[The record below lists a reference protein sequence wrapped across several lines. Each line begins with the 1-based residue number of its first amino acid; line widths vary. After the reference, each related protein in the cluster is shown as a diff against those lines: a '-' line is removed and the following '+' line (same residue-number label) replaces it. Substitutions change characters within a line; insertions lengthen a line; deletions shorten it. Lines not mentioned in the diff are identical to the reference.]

1 MIELGDEDLA
11 KYPFLAEAGQYLKEK
26 GFKLDQFAH
35 PDFKPVL
42 KKAYDRIE
50 VATTGKIYSSNL
62 EHLDNLDSEILSFV
76 IAVILLK
83 SAGMSTLTRRFSLA
97 EARRAER
104 YLQQDIS
111 RSKDESKVE
120 LAFKIFQDVFSVNI
134 KTVDGDFV
142 IAAPD
147 YIRRAIHF
155 HEKEWKLVNRRV
167 QDGLV
172 YLSSHEIVRLIRREL
187 DNYIKTK
194 IQAVSTPS
202 VPEAFRKRVDDLKS
216 LAKKFTTY
224 VQVSTEYPPC
234 IKHAIE
240 VLDNG
245 ENLPHSG
252 RFMLGT
258 YLLARG
264 QSIEQIVP
272 LFKNAPDYN
281 EKVTRYQL
289 EHLSGKTGGGTKYSC
304 PSCDKV
310 KSEDLCYEIPECH
323 NIINPIQF
331 GKKETTNA

>member
-1 MIELGDEDLA
+1 MIDLGQEDLA
-11 KYPFLAEAGQYLKEK
+11 KYPFLAEAGEYLRDK
-26 GFKLDQFAH
+26 GFKLEQFAH

-42 KKAYDRIE
+42 EKACNRIR
-50 VATTGKIYSSNL
+50 VATTGKIYSSDL
-62 EHLDNLDSEILSFV
+62 EHLENLDSEILSFV

-83 SAGMSTLTRRFSLA
+83 STGMSTLTRRFSLA
-97 EARRAER
+97 EARRAEK
-104 YLQQDIS
+104 YLQQDIAQ
-111 RSKDESKVE
+111 SKDDSNVE
-120 LAFKIFQDVFSVNI
+120 LAFKIFQDIFFVNI
-134 KTVDGDFV
+134 KTLNGDFV

-167 QDGLV
+167 EHGLV
-172 YLSSHEIVRLIRREL
+172 HLNSHEIVRLIRREL
-187 DNYIKTK
+187 DNYINKK
-194 IQAVSTPS
+194 IQSVSTPS
-202 VPEAFRKRVDDLKS
+202 IPEVFRNRINDLRS
-216 LAKKFTTY
+216 LAKKFTTTFE
-224 VQVSTEYPPC
+224 VSTEYPPC

-240 VLDNG
+240 VLDKG

-258 YLLARG
+258 YLLAKG
-264 QSIEQIVP
+264 QSVEQIVP

-289 EHLSGKTGGGTKYSC
+289 EHLAGKTGGGTKYSC